1 MTKPNIKPGFVEADS
16 HDQTKILLRSRKTA
30 VKDTP
35 DTREIELSI
44 SELLEAFPFYVM
56 LVDEEHHILQANR
69 AVRGALGVDS
79 KAIVGKYCPSVVHG
93 LKQPIDSCP
102 LEEAAITNEAVER
115 EIFDPASRRWIRS
128 SIYPT
133 GGSTAAGKK
142 VFFHMITDITSRKEA
157 EELVKTSREQLRK
170 LSQHLEFVREE
181 ERTKLA
187 REIHDELGQLL
198 TALKIDVSWMAKR
211 FPKAEGLLVEKT
223 KTVNELIDEAIQTV
237 KRVSSELR
245 PGVLDHLG
253 LAAAIEWQAQE
264 LGKRTE
270 IRFDFKPSAKEIV
283 LDRDRSTTIFRIC
296 QEVLTNVVRHA
307 NASKV
312 KITLDEEPGRIVMKI
327 SDNGKGIR
335 EEQLSDPKSFGLI
348 GMRERALS
356 WGGDVTIKGSPGKG
370 TVVMVSI
377 PFKNKDNLDAEDTDR
392 G

>member
-1 MTKPNIKPGFVEADS
+1 MSPGPDKADS
-16 HDQTKILLRSRKTA
+16 HNQTKITSRPRKTT
-30 VKDTP
+30 VKNSTHTGE
-35 DTREIELSI
+35 TRLSI

-56 LVDEEHHILQANR
+56 LVDEEHHILQANS

-79 KAIVGKYCPSVVHG
+79 KAIVGKYCPLVVHG
-93 LKQPIDSCP
+93 LNRPIDDCP
-102 LEEAAITNEAVER
+102 LEESVITNEAVER
-115 EIFDPASRRWIRS
+115 EIFDPASGHWIRA

-133 GGSTAAGKK
+133 GGSTADGKRI
-142 VFFHMITDITSRKEA
+142 FFHMITDITGRKEA
-157 EELVKTSREQLRK
+157 EEQVRTSRKQLRE

-211 FPKAEGLLVEKT
+211 LPKTEGLLVEKA

-253 LAAAIEWQAQE
+253 LVAAIEWQAQE

-270 IRFDFKPSAKEIV
+270 IRFEFKPSVKDIV
-283 LDRDRSTTIFRIC
+283 LERDRSTTIFRIC

-312 KITLDEEPGRIVMKI
+312 KITLKEGLDKIILRIG
-327 SDNGKGIR
+327 DNGKGI
-335 EEQLSDPKSFGLI
+335 EKEQLSDPRAFGLI
-348 GMRERALS
+348 GMRERARS
-356 WGGDVTIKGSPGKG
+356 WGGDVTIKGNPGKG
-370 TVVMVSI
+370 TVVTVSI
-377 PFKNKDNLDAEDTDR
+377 PLITKDNSDAEDTDR